1 MTTGRVLAAILLFW
15 VQLTSRVVA
24 QEAAATP
31 TPSPPPTPAAA
42 PQGAPVW
49 HNPTGTPFSI
59 FDPCGGP
66 KELISKINPS
76 PCVLVLG
83 QAEVSFGYTNLNAHG
98 SLGITGPFQ
107 RGVVLPVSGNANV
120 YPELVLSAGVSS
132 RSQLS
137 ITTPSEVAISTQRLG
152 STTSATDPT
161 VNYKQLVYFSPTKF
175 TLAAIN
181 LGYTPPTTTTSLG
194 PAYTIQ
200 PQLAQPL
207 NLNLSLGAFWT
218 FKNAA
223 VNNDDLVQRGWSD
236 PIGFY
241 LAWSPARA
249 NFAILPLVIHQFNP
263 NRTPLVLDALYLFNR
278 HLLLNVA
285 YGGLSTSSSTI
296 LPSAPNVTFA
306 TNVTPRLFTASLYF
320 LLGGESNLPPMPP
333 PPAAS
338 H

>member
-1 MTTGRVLAAILLFW
+1 MTMGRILAAILLFR
-15 VQLTSRVVA
+15 VQLTSRAAA
-24 QEAAATP
+24 QEAATTP
-31 TPSPPPTPAAA
+31 APPPPTSAPAA
-42 PQGAPVW
+42 QNAPVW
-49 HNPTGTPFSI
+49 HNPTGTPFVI

-83 QAEVSFGYTNLNAHG
+83 QAEVALGYTNINVHG
-98 SLGITGPFQ
+98 SVGVTAPLQ
-107 RGVVLPVSGNANV
+107 RGVVLPISGNANV
-120 YPELVLSAGVSS
+120 YPELFLSAGVSS

-137 ITTPSEVAISTQRLG
+137 VTLPSDVSISTQRLG
-152 STTSATDPT
+152 STSAATDPAL
-161 VNYKQLVYFSPTKF
+161 NYKQLVYFSPTRF
-175 TLAAIN
+175 TLAAVAV
-181 LGYTPPTTTTSLG
+181 GYTPPTTTTSLG

-207 NLNLSLGAFWT
+207 NLNVSVGTFWT

-223 VNNDDLVQRGWSD
+223 VNNADVTQRAWSD

-241 LAWSPARA
+241 LAWAPARA
-249 NFAILPLVIHQFNP
+249 NFAVLPLLIHNFNP

-278 HLLLNVA
+278 HMLLNLA
-285 YGGLSTSSSTI
+285 YGGLGASSSTI

-333 PPAAS
+333 PPS
-338 H
+338 NH